1 MHRLTR
7 KAAAVLCLILLIV
20 ACSTALSADAA
31 PKAAPPPAQ
40 QPGFW
45 SKLLNSTFGLVLLF
59 IFLPV
64 LITTF
69 IAARQRDRCL
79 KTFHRFHATVYT
91 KAARP
96 IWGILHVFSKGLVI
110 RYRQPV
116 DTQARPAQSS
126 YMMYEPDMENVH
138 AIFRFHDQIDERNKE
153 RRDRQIRSLA
163 YPSFTRRTWRR
174 IRNLVNTLR
183 DAFSKAIGALMGQVQ
198 RAKPGSKALKTG
210 GKEMTGIGTTLLG
223 QVANA
228 YEPILEKHIGTPVV
242 LEITG
247 PAEGQKK
254 EYPGQLGEYSA
265 GYLMVLDIEAEIEDA
280 ATVGGP
286 GAFDDQVRATRTND
300 QIEVC
305 NGLSV
310 GLRVISV
317 EVGGRAVSPDAE
329 VEAGATATLP
339 LSLSEIT
346 PTAPAEAAS
355 GEEAPPPPPP
365 SDVVVRLAA
374 RRRTDIMAP
383 RGHAIIRHGGV
394 RKDAQA
400 AYPAGAMK
408 SFRLFSPDRTEE

>member
-228 YEPILEKHIGTPVV
+228 YEPILEKHIGTPSSPSCWRVRRGRRRN
-242 LEITG
+242 T
-247 PAEGQKK
+247 PA
-254 EYPGQLGEYSA
+254 SWA
-265 GYLMVLDIEAEIEDA
+265 
-280 ATVGGP
+280 
-286 GAFDDQVRATRTND
+286 
-300 QIEVC
+300 
-305 NGLSV
+305 S
-310 GLRVISV
+310 
-317 EVGGRAVSPDAE
+317 
-329 VEAGATATLP
+329 
-339 LSLSEIT
+339 
-346 PTAPAEAAS
+346 TAP
-355 GEEAPPPPPP
+355 G
-365 SDVVVRLAA
+365 
-374 RRRTDIMAP
+374 T
-383 RGHAIIRHGGV
+383 
-394 RKDAQA
+394 
-400 AYPAGAMK
+400 
-408 SFRLFSPDRTEE
+408 